1 MNRVSRLIQLPLG
14 LLLVVGL
21 AACGSDPTGLGGTN
35 FEPQQTAQSTN
46 TIETQLNGDDDVIA
60 SLALVG
66 PALDSAGV
74 VSFVLPRNLA
84 NPREV
89 VEGANTQVVQNFVLS
104 GSGSDPILPSSLL
117 GKTFEW
123 SDEFLKYV
131 INDLLT
137 GAPSNGVRFLLY
149 PIDPITRQPVGPTAG
164 TDIGYLDLTDEG
176 GVSTTRLGL
185 VAVTGGVTRVDYF
198 IDVSFTST
206 ATDLSVTIAAVGF
219 VSDGTTVV
227 EFDLAEAV
235 AFDLLTES
243 ISLDLL
249 FSVEVPAED
258 VSVTL
263 DMTIDVTGAEQLE
276 TASVVLTV
284 SDGGDSVVL
293 DATSGIDDSIDGTIS
308 YNGTVVVT
316 VSGTGDNPVF
326 VLTDGTE
333 LTADDVEALVD
344 FLDLFDDLFDF
355 AENIFAP
362 FDGEAAF

>member
-14 LLLVVGL
+14 LLLLVGT

-46 TIETQLNGDDDVIA
+46 TIETQLNSDDDVIA

-74 VSFVLPRNLA
+74 ASLVLPRNLA

-89 VEGANTQVVQNFVLS
+89 VAGASTQIVQNFVLS
-104 GSGSDPILPSSLL
+104 GSGSDPIFPSNLL

-123 SDEFLKYV
+123 SDEFFKYV
-131 INDLLT
+131 INESLT

-149 PIDPITRQPVGPTAG
+149 PIDPITRQPVSPTAG

-176 GVSTTRLGL
+176 GVSSTRLGL

-219 VSDGTTVV
+219 VSDGTTAVD
-227 EFDLAEAV
+227 FDLSEAV

-249 FSVEVPAED
+249 FGVAVPAED
-258 VSVTL
+258 VSVSL
-263 DMTIDVTGAEQLE
+263 DMTIDVTGQEQLE
-276 TASVVLTV
+276 SADLVLTV

-293 DATSGIDDSIDGTIS
+293 EVTSAIDDSLDGTIS
-308 YNGTVVVT
+308 YNGTVVVN
-316 VSGTGDNPVF
+316 VSGTGENPVF
-326 VLTDGTE
+326 TMTDGTE
-333 LTADDVEALVD
+333 LTAADVEALHDIV
-344 FLDLFDDLFDF
+344 DLFEDLFDF
-355 AENIFAP
+355 AEHIFDPLDASI
-362 FDGEAAF
+362 